1 MKKLILAVAA
11 AALLLACT
19 SDKPVSVKLNKYKLA
34 LDKGETVTLTATVEP
49 ANSGAALEWASSD
62 ISVAT
67 VDDGRVTGVAAGTAG
82 ITVQAGDKQAVCKIT
97 VRDPLA
103 VASVDLGLPSGL
115 KWAACNV
122 GASSPEE
129 YGDYYGWGETELNSS
144 YDWDDYALC
153 NGSSSSMTKY
163 NTNSSCGVVD
173 NKTVLDA
180 DDDVARVKL
189 GGKWRIP
196 TIDEWTELQTVC
208 TWTWTTVN
216 GVNGELVTGP
226 GGKSIFLPAAGT
238 RFRTDLYRDNF
249 EGNYWSSNL
258 FTDSPTFS
266 YYLYFN
272 PGGYYRSNAT
282 RRDGFSVRAVTDQAG
297 V

>member
-1 MKKLILAVAA
+1 MQKHLILAVAA
-11 AALLLACT
+11 VALLLACT
-19 SDKPVSVKLNKYKLA
+19 SEKPVSVKLNKSKLA

-49 ANSGAALEWASSD
+49 ADCGAALEWASSD

-67 VDDGRVTGVAAGTAG
+67 VEGGIVTGVAAGTAG

-103 VASVDLGLPSGL
+103 VASIDLGLPSGL

-122 GASSPEE
+122 GASSPEG
-129 YGDYYGWGETELNSS
+129 YGDYYGWGETEVSPS
-144 YDWDDYALC
+144 YDWPDYGLC
-153 NGSSSSMTKY
+153 NGTSASLTKY
-163 NTNSSCGVVD
+163 NTDSSCGAVD

-189 GGKWRIP
+189 GGKWRMP

-208 TWTWTTVN
+208 TWTWTTAG

-226 GGKSIFLPAAGT
+226 NGNSIFLPAAGS
-238 RFRTDLYRDNF
+238 RFRTDLYRDGF
-249 EGNYWSSNL
+249 EGNYWSSAL
-258 FTDSPTFS
+258 YADSPTFGLF
-266 YYLYFN
+266 LYFN
-272 PGGYYRSNAT
+272 SGGYYQGNAT
-282 RRDGFSVRAVTDQAG
+282 RRDGFSVRAVM
-297 V
+297 

>member
-1 MKKLILAVAA
+1 MRKHLILAVAA

-19 SDKPVSVKLNKYKLA
+19 SEKPVSVKLNKSKLA

-49 ANSGAALEWASSD
+49 ANSAVALEWASSD
-62 ISVAT
+62 VSVAT
-67 VDDGRVTGVAAGTAG
+67 VEGGIVTGVAAGMAG
-82 ITVQAGDKQAVCKIT
+82 ITVQVGDKEAVCKIT

-115 KWAACNV
+115 RWAACNV

-144 YDWDDYALC
+144 YDWPDYGLC
-153 NGSSSSMTKY
+153 NGTSASLTKY
-163 NTNSSCGVVD
+163 NSDSSCGVVD

-180 DDDVARVKL
+180 EDDVARLIL
-189 GGKWRIP
+189 GGKWRMP

-208 TWTWTTVN
+208 TWTWTTAG

-226 GGKSIFLPAAGT
+226 SGNSIFLPAAGS
-238 RFRTDLYRDNF
+238 RFRTDLYRDGF
-249 EGNYWSSNL
+249 EGNYWSSCL
-258 FTDSPTFS
+258 FTDSPTFGLF
-266 YYLYFN
+266 LYFN
-272 PGGYYRSNAT
+272 SGGYYQSNAT
-282 RRDGFSVRAVTDQAG
+282 RRDGFSVRAVM
-297 V
+297 

>member
-1 MKKLILAVAA
+1 MRKHLILAVAA

-19 SDKPVSVKLNKYKLA
+19 SEKPVSVKLNKSKLA

-49 ANSGAALEWASSD
+49 ANSAVALEWASSD
-62 ISVAT
+62 VSVAT
-67 VDDGRVTGVAAGTAG
+67 VEGGIVTGVAAGMAG
-82 ITVQAGDKQAVCKIT
+82 ITVQAGDKEAVCKIT

-144 YDWDDYALC
+144 YDWPDYGLC
-153 NGSSSSMTKY
+153 NGTSASLTKY
-163 NTNSSCGVVD
+163 NTDSSCGVVD

-180 DDDVARVKL
+180 EDDVARLIL
-189 GGKWRIP
+189 GGKWRMP

-208 TWTWTTVN
+208 TWTWTTAG

-226 GGKSIFLPAAGT
+226 NGNSIFLPAAGS
-238 RFRTDLYRDNF
+238 RFRTDLYRDGF
-249 EGNYWSSNL
+249 EGNYWSSCL
-258 FTDSPTFS
+258 FTDSPTFGLF
-266 YYLYFN
+266 LYFN
-272 PGGYYRSNAT
+272 SGGYYQSNAT
-282 RRDGFSVRAVTDQAG
+282 RRDGFSVRAVM
-297 V
+297 

>member
-1 MKKLILAVAA
+1 MRKHLILAVAA

-19 SDKPVSVKLNKYKLA
+19 SEKPVSVKLNKSKLA

-49 ANSGAALEWASSD
+49 ANSAVALEWASSD
-62 ISVAT
+62 VSVAT
-67 VDDGRVTGVAAGTAG
+67 VEGGIVTGVAAGTAG
-82 ITVQAGDKQAVCKIT
+82 ITVQAGDKEAVCKIT

-129 YGDYYGWGETELNSS
+129 YGDYYGWGETEVSSS
-144 YDWDDYALC
+144 YDWPDYGLC
-153 NGSSSSMTKY
+153 NGTSASLTKY
-163 NTNSSCGVVD
+163 NTDSSCGVVD

-180 DDDVARVKL
+180 EDDVARLIL
-189 GGKWRIP
+189 GGKWRMP

-208 TWTWTTVN
+208 TWTWTTAG

-226 GGKSIFLPAAGT
+226 NGNSIFLPAAGS
-238 RFRTDLYRDNF
+238 RFRTDLYRDGF
-249 EGNYWSSNL
+249 EGNYWSSCL
-258 FTDSPTFS
+258 FTDSPTFGLF
-266 YYLYFN
+266 LYFN
-272 PGGYYRSNAT
+272 SGGYYQSNAT
-282 RRDGFSVRAVTDQAG
+282 RRDGFSVRAVM
-297 V
+297 